1 MLPDFCTTFDLRPC
15 GMPMGV
21 RLRRPETPVTG
32 VDILLTREGV
42 LKSETLKR
50 DKNTAK
56 SRLLRPASPLGL
68 GLQRK
73 HGCDVCNAYK
83 LKLTDPRS
91 KQRDNTSD
99 EKADV
104 ATLLYYDTFGLSL
117 IHI

>member
-1 MLPDFCTTFDLRPC
+1 
-15 GMPMGV
+15 MGV

-68 GLQRK
+68 GLQRVT
-73 HGCDVCNAYK
+73 G
-83 LKLTDPRS
+83 LPELPRRVPVS
-91 KQRDNTSD
+91 RVHYAIDIG
-99 EKADV
+99 
-104 ATLLYYDTFGLSL
+104 GLRMIFIL
-117 IHI
+117 HP